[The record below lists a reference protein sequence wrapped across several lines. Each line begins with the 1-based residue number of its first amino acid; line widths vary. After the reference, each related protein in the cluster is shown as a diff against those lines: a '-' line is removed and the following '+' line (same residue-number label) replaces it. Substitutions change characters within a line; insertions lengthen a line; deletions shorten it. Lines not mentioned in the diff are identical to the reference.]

1 MLASALV
8 PLGAGIAWLVGAGS
22 GIGSLIYLV
31 VFLAV
36 VAGII
41 TALIGDGMALN
52 SSIWSMRN
60 KTHNDAIQNRRA
72 EREAKKADE
81 MAARMAEGFKN
92 PDELDE
98 SEPR

>member
-1 MLASALV
+1 
-8 PLGAGIAWLVGAGS
+8 
-22 GIGSLIYLV
+22 LV

-36 VAGII
+36 VVGII